1 VIFRLGL
8 CSWVPWEVS
17 VLLSFGRLSIVG
29 IVASGGCLFGM
40 MLFFL
45 MPPSLTEVGLGGSSN
60 FKKKIIVFCIA
71 LFL

>member
-1 VIFRLGL
+1 VIFRLDL

-29 IVASGGCLFGM
+29 IVASASGGCLFGM

-45 MPPSLTEVGLGGSSN
+45 MPPSLTEVGL
-60 FKKKIIVFCIA
+60 FF
-71 LFL
+71 